1 VNRSEQIANRAQPDG
16 QATNLSNLQI
26 NERRLDADYEIR
38 KHNLARSEM
47 GLLKVFDLVPRTAG
61 KANFEARLDDGNPGK
76 RREPELDFDI
86 TGVSDDIKTDF
97 KRKEPRLGYSGH
109 HSDRS
114 PNPNQRIYDVEIKG
128 PWGTVFEG
136 EVSLNATF
144 SVGVSESITA
154 TATVDAVVIRANRR
168 TKD

>member
-1 VNRSEQIANRAQPDG
+1 MNRSEQIANRAQPDG

-76 RREPELDFDI
+76 RREPELDCNRGK
-86 TGVSDDIKTDF
+86 TPGGQGCALRSLTRSGRRGTSVSAAPSLA
-97 KRKEPRLGYSGH
+97 PR
-109 HSDRS
+109 
-114 PNPNQRIYDVEIKG
+114 
-128 PWGTVFEG
+128 
-136 EVSLNATF
+136 
-144 SVGVSESITA
+144 
-154 TATVDAVVIRANRR
+154 
-168 TKD
+168 